1 METINIGPV
10 EIIGGCPAGL
20 TPGDEFQIEG
30 MRLQNPKQNN
40 VCFLALSHFPIMIW
54 QLQSESRFFSHASCP
69 GCISRL
75 DRENRVVFLLGHAD
89 KWGLC
94 QLVSEYLR
102 LCRQHEETDAAGRL
116 KAEAIELQNQGEFAN
131 AARKMEA
138 AVEEMRDASALRK
151 AS

>member
-1 METINIGPV
+1 MRTINIKPV
-10 EIIGGCPAGL
+10 EIIGDCPPGL
-20 TPGDEFQIEG
+20 TPADEFQVEG
-30 MRLQNPKQNN
+30 MRLENPKQSN
-40 VCFLALSHFPIMIW
+40 VCFLALSHFPIMVW
-54 QLQSESRFFSHASCP
+54 HLESESRFFSHASCP

-94 QLVSEYLR
+94 QLISEYLR

-116 KAEAIELQNQGEFAN
+116 RAEAIHLQNQGEFAN
-131 AARKMEA
+131 ANRKMEA
-138 AVEEMRDASALRK
+138 AVKEMRDATALRN